1 MAEPLSAADLQAAVD
16 RLASQLTTL
25 SKEKPIALLGIANGG
40 ISLTKKLAE
49 AIGGGIEWGTLNILF
64 HRDDVGTKPI
74 PADFKATDFSCA
86 VDDAHLVLVDDVFAS
101 GRTIRAALNE
111 IFDHGRPASIT
122 LAVLIDTARRALP
135 IRPDYVGVE
144 FPCND
149 SQQLKVT
156 IHPTNTTAHT
166 AELIQLS

>member
-1 MAEPLSAADLQAAVD
+1 MAQPPTAADLQTAVD
-16 RLASQLTTL
+16 RLAKQLTSL

-40 ISLTKKLAE
+40 ITLTETLAQ
-49 AIGGGIEWGTLNILF
+49 AIGGVEWGTLNILF

-74 PADFKATDFSCA
+74 PADFKATNFSCA

-122 LAVLIDTARRALP
+122 LAVLIDTARPALP
-135 IRPDYVGVE
+135 IRPDFVGLE
-144 FPCND
+144 FPCNE

-156 IHPTNTTAHT
+156 IHPTDATAHT
-166 AELIQLS
+166 SELIQLS